1 VVAARQAVVVV
12 AEAVLVRRVVE
23 VARVPV
29 RREAEVVRVRLL
41 LLRAVVPLLLLFRRR
56 PVRRLRVVAAELKPV
71 PVAVVPAGV
80 EVAAAEAEADRLWQ
94 VVVFGPVPQYPAWRS
109 SMRCLQRAPIRMWRS
124 VRVVRKPVPAVG
136 SAIRC

>member
-12 AEAVLVRRVVE
+12 VAEAVPVRRVVE

-29 RREAEVVRVRLL
+29 RREDEVVRVRLL
-41 LLRAVVPLLLLFRRR
+41 LLRAVVPLLLLFQRR

-80 EVAAAEAEADRLWQ
+80 EVAAAEADRLWQ
-94 VVVFGPVPQYPAWRS
+94 VVAFAQVPQYPAWRS